1 MLSTVQNELC
11 IHSPSHLN
19 SLSLLIVM
27 HGMGPK
33 AQVFSHDA
41 AEKLLLT
48 ILQSPAEI
56 IEQLGQTSQV

>member
-1 MLSTVQNELC
+1 
-11 IHSPSHLN
+11 
-19 SLSLLIVM
+19 M

-41 AEKLLLT
+41 AEKLLLA